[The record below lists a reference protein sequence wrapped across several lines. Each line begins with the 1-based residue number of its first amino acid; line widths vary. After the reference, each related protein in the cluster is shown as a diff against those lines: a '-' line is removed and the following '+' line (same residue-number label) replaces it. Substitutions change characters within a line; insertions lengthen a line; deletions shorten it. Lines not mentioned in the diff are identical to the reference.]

1 MDWLCAEVRDK
12 TALELLMEGIREQS
26 REARYKGS
34 HVAEARVYV
43 APHKG
48 GHRVY
53 FNRHAHDMLRVLQ
66 GLAHAPCH
74 EPEEHE
80 RAEPMLA

>member
-1 MDWLCAEVRDK
+1 
-12 TALELLMEGIREQS
+12 
-26 REARYKGS
+26 
-34 HVAEARVYV
+34 VYV

>member
-12 TALELLMEGIREQS
+12 PALEMLLAAIREQT
-26 REARYKGS
+26 
-34 HVAEARVYV
+34 AEARLTGAHASGARIYV
-43 APHKG
+43 APYKN
-48 GHRVY
+48 GHRLF
-53 FNRHAHDMLRVLQ
+53 FNRDAHAMVRALQ

-80 RAEPMLA
+80 RTEPMLA